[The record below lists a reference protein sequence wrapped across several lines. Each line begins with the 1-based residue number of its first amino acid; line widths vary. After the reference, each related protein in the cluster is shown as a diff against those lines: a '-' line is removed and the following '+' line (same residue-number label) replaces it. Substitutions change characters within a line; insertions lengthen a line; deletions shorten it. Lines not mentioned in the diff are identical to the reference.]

1 MAGNERTRPAR
12 GWPGRLATDRRP
24 PDTGSLSPVSNF
36 LKIALYFVATLFL
49 GALLAPPLY
58 WAGQALGTAWSP
70 LHKLAELEYRRYFDR
85 AMFVTALALL
95 WPAVRALRIG
105 GWHELGLERDPHGWR
120 HLAFGFVVAGGLLWL
135 MGLSLW
141 GSGLYATRPVP
152 EGILKGLA
160 GAVATAAV
168 VACIEEGF
176 FRGALQGL
184 VGRTAPATVAL
195 VFVAALFAVL
205 HFFKPPSGVSAPG
218 EVTWLSGFAYLPKVF
233 WQWGRPELLVG
244 GLATLL
250 AVGLVLGYA
259 RWRTR
264 ALWLPIGLHAGW
276 VFGVKSFAAASRHVA
291 GNNVWFGADLSQ
303 GVVPVTVVLLTGV
316 LVAAWLRREKPGA
329 ASS

>member
-1 MAGNERTRPAR
+1 M
-12 GWPGRLATDRRP
+12 
-24 PDTGSLSPVSNF
+24 SNF